1 MIVFLILII
10 IAICFLFFAIL
21 KEGQQRDHHQTQLLK
36 QEQLKQ
42 RKERG
47 YEGPTYNS
55 AFWRRSERRKK
66 G

>member
-21 KEGQQRDHHQTQLLK
+21 KEGQQRELHQAKLMK

-42 RKERG
+42 KKERG
-47 YEGPTYNS
+47 HEGNTTHTREKRPGRW
-55 AFWRRSERRKK
+55 F
-66 G
+66 